1 MLTIN
6 VYEIPKFLLETFL
19 IITGVDIL
27 MIGLPTIKLNK
38 ELKKDA
44 FLITKPNHS
53 ENQGHVEC
61 SGFSSA
67 YVYRHLGKP
76 VKGMDLY
83 KEMPCKAPKGRV
95 YCRGIVRLAKR
106 YGFHAKFHIGNL
118 TALKNTVAKG
128 VPVIAMV
135 RTRERSRALHF
146 IAVVGYDEA
155 NIYAVDSVAGSRNAK
170 NEHYNRVIPINT
182 FKKLWNTSLFFQP
195 LYFNLFFDFSENATK
210 GGNHEERC

>member
-67 YVYRHLGKP
+67 YVYRHLGKQ

-118 TALKNTVAKG
+118 TALKNTVLMQEFRLLLLCTKLQSRISEAKQFL
-128 VPVIAMV
+128 I
-135 RTRERSRALHF
+135 L
-146 IAVVGYDEA
+146 
-155 NIYAVDSVAGSRNAK
+155 
-170 NEHYNRVIPINT
+170 
-182 FKKLWNTSLFFQP
+182 KKV
-195 LYFNLFFDFSENATK
+195 K
-210 GGNHEERC
+210 